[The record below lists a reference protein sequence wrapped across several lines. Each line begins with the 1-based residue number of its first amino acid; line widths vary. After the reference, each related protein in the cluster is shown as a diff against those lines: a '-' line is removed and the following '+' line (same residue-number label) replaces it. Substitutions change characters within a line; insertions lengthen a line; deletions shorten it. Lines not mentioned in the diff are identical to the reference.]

1 MMTAEQLNDHPTLAS
16 LLAGLLDI
24 PAAEDRPVEAVTLD
38 SRSVSAGTLFLAC
51 AGTRQHG
58 LSYARQ
64 AAEAGATA
72 IVWEP
77 DAGEG
82 DRLAASLG
90 DLPVPLLAVPGLSW
104 HVSAIAGRFYG
115 DPSQRMCVYGITGTN
130 GKTSISQLLA
140 QVLSE
145 EAPCAMI
152 GTLGYGF
159 PGALRATG
167 MTTPDAVTLQRLLA
181 EMRAQGA
188 CELTMEVSSHALDQ
202 GRAEAIRF
210 DGAIFTNLSRD
221 HFDYHGSLENYAAAK
236 RRLFQMPGLGF
247 AVINFDDEEGRRLLT
262 RLEPGVEAMAYTL
275 DERAELPPG
284 LRGWVRA
291 QSVTPTSQGL
301 EIALHTHRGEGVL
314 KSRLLGRF
322 NASNLLAVLLVLLM
336 RGWDLARALRVMQ
349 RLNTVPGRMQLLG
362 GGGELPPVVVDYAHT
377 PDALEKALLA
387 VREHCTGRLS
397 VVFGCGGDR
406 DRGKR
411 PLMGALAERL
421 ADRVYVTDDN
431 PRSESS
437 AAIIEEI
444 LAGMHSPKE
453 ALLEPDRHQAI
464 QRAIREA
471 TADDLVLVAGKGHED
486 YQLVAGETLHF
497 DDREEVAKALT
508 DWRGGEA

>member
-1 MMTAEQLNDHPTLAS
+1 MMTAEQLTDHPTLAS
-16 LLAGLLDI
+16 LLAGLLEI
-24 PAAEDRPVEAVTLD
+24 TPGLDRLVQGIALD
-38 SRSVSAGTLFLAC
+38 SREVSPGTLFLAC
-51 AGTRQHG
+51 AGARQHG

-64 AAEAGATA
+64 AVEAGAAA

-82 DRLAASLG
+82 DALAASLT
-90 DLPVPLLAVPGLSW
+90 DLPVPLLALPALSW
-104 HVSAIAGRFYG
+104 HVSAIAGRFYA
-115 DPSQRMCVYGITGTN
+115 DPSKRMCIYGITGTN

-140 QVLSE
+140 QALNSE
-145 EAPCAMI
+145 TPCAII

-181 EMRAQGA
+181 ETRRQGA

-202 GRAEAIRF
+202 GRAEAISF

-221 HFDYHGSLENYAAAK
+221 HFDYHGSLESYAEAK
-236 RRLFQMPGLGF
+236 RRLFHMPGLGF
-247 AVINFDDEEGRRLLT
+247 AVINFDDEEGRRLLG
-262 RLEPGVEAMAYTL
+262 RLEPGVEPMAYTL
-275 DERAELPPG
+275 DPQAELPQG

-291 QSVTPTSQGL
+291 ESVTARSDGL
-301 EIALHTHRGEGVL
+301 EIALRCHRGEGVL

-336 RGWDLARALRVMQ
+336 RGWDLERVLRVMQ
-349 RLNTVPGRMQLLG
+349 RLQTVPGRMQLLG
-362 GGGELPPVVVDYAHT
+362 GADCPAVVVDYAHT
-377 PDALEKALLA
+377 PDALDKALQA
-387 VREHCTGRLS
+387 ARAHCAGRLS

-411 PLMGALAERL
+411 PQMGGLAEKL

-444 LAGMHSPKE
+444 LAGMQAPE
-453 ALLEPDRHQAI
+453 TARVETDRRQAI
-464 QRAIREA
+464 RRAIGEA
-471 TADDLVLVAGKGHED
+471 AAGDLVLVAGKGHED

-497 DDREEVAKALT
+497 DDRQEVTEALR

>member
-1 MMTAEQLNDHPTLAS
+1 MMTAEQLTGHPTLTS

-24 PAAEDRPVEAVTLD
+24 APDLDRPVQAVTLD
-38 SRSVSAGTLFLAC
+38 SRTVEPGTLFLAC

-64 AAEAGATA
+64 AAEAGAVA
-72 IVWEP
+72 VAWEP

-82 DRLAASLG
+82 DRLAASLS
-90 DLPVPLLAVPGLSW
+90 DLAVPLLAVPALSW
-104 HVSAIAGRFYG
+104 HASAIAGRFYG

-140 QVLSE
+140 QALNDETPS
-145 EAPCAMI
+145 AMI

-181 EMRAQGA
+181 EMRQQGA
-188 CELTMEVSSHALDQ
+188 CDLTMEVSSHALDQ
-202 GRAEAIRF
+202 GRAEAISF

-247 AVINFDDEEGRRLLT
+247 AVINLDDEEGRRLLYK
-262 RLEPGVEAMAYTL
+262 LEPGVEAMAYTL
-275 DERAELPPG
+275 DGAAELPEG
-284 LRGWVRA
+284 LSGWVRA
-291 QSVTPTSQGL
+291 RSVMPTSTGL
-301 EIALHTHRGEGVL
+301 EIDLSSHRGEGVL

-322 NASNLLAVLLVLLM
+322 NASNLLAVLLVLLV
-336 RGWDLARALRVMQ
+336 RGWDLPRTLRVMQ

-362 GGGELPPVVVDYAHT
+362 GGKQPPVVVDYAHT

-387 VREHCTGRLS
+387 VREHCAGRLS

-411 PLMGALAERL
+411 PQMGALAERL
-421 ADRVYVTDDN
+421 ADQVYVTDDN

-437 AAIIEEI
+437 ATIIEEI
-444 LAGMHSPKE
+444 LAGMQAPDK
-453 ALLEPDRHQAI
+453 AMVEPDRQLAI

-471 TADDLVLVAGKGHED
+471 AVGDLVLVAGKGHED
-486 YQLVAGETLHF
+486 YQLVGGERFHF
-497 DDREEVAKALT
+497 DDREEVTKALM
-508 DWRGGEA
+508 DWQGGEA

>member
-1 MMTAEQLNDHPTLAS
+1 MMTAEQLTDHPTLAG
-16 LLAGLLDI
+16 LLAGLVEI
-24 PAAEDRPVEAVTLD
+24 EPVHDRPVQGVTLD
-38 SRSVSAGTLFLAC
+38 SREVVAGSLFLAC
-51 AGTRQHG
+51 TGSREHG

-64 AAEAGATA
+64 AVEAGAVA
-72 IVWEP
+72 IAWEP

-82 DRLAASLG
+82 DSLAAGLS
-90 DLPVPLLAVPGLSW
+90 DLPVPLLAVPALSW

-140 QVLSE
+140 QALSD
-145 EAPCAMI
+145 EAPCAII

-167 MTTPDAVTLQRLLA
+167 MTTPDAVTLQCLLA
-181 EMRAQGA
+181 EMRGRGA

-202 GRAEAIRF
+202 GRAEAVRF

-221 HFDYHGSLENYAAAK
+221 HFDYHGTLENYAAAK
-236 RRLFQMPGLGF
+236 QRLFQMPGLGF
-247 AVINFDDEEGRRLLT
+247 AVINYDDEEGRRLL
-262 RLEPGVEAMAYTL
+262 RKLEPAVEAMVYSL
-275 DERAELPPG
+275 EPDAEIPEG
-284 LRGWVRA
+284 LSGWVRA
-291 QSVTPTSQGL
+291 RSVTPSSAGL
-301 EIALHTHRGEGVL
+301 EIELSCHRGEGVL

-322 NASNLLAVLLVLLM
+322 NGSNLLAVLLVLLV
-336 RGWDLARALRVMQ
+336 RGWDLQRALRVMQ
-349 RLNTVPGRMQLLG
+349 RLDTVPGRMQLL

-387 VREHCTGRLS
+387 AREHCAGWLS

-411 PLMGALAERL
+411 PQMGRLAERL

-437 AAIIEEI
+437 AVIIDEI
-444 LAGMHSPKE
+444 LAGMQAPE
-453 ALLEPDRHQAI
+453 GAVVEPDRRQAI
-464 QRAIREA
+464 QRAINEA
-471 TADDLVLVAGKGHED
+471 SPGDLVLVAGKGHED
-486 YQLVAGETLHF
+486 YQLVGAERLHF
-497 DDREEVAKALT
+497 DDREEVAQALKA
-508 DWRGGEA
+508 WQGGEA